1 MARLHAAGDRRLALP
16 AVPRAAAHRHRAELH
31 HDDDGPRRHHDAAAG
46 DQAAA
51 LLPADL
57 AVDAVHDPVP
67 ADQHH
72 GTAAGTRSGRRVL
85 HHPAGSGP
93 HHRPERFRVAM
104 AATTATAELPAH
116 DRPEPLRSVRRAVP
130 AFVWLWIATRVL
142 LLVVSLNPRLYSTDL
157 YGDVRAY
164 GAKAE
169 RIFQGE
175 LPYRDVAIEYP
186 PGSVPFTLVP
196 GLVVGTGASY
206 RLAFVVEMIL
216 VDALGLYAA
225 WRLARAG
232 DRGRRRIPL
241 AYTLGMLAVG
251 PLLLLRFDL
260 VPAVCVLLV
269 LGLVPTL
276 GWLRS
281 LRRTVPPFLLGFG
294 LTVVPALVVSATG
307 TLDSLLYHVRRG
319 VQIESLPANLI
330 DLAHLVLGLQARS
343 VHGFGAFDLDSS
355 VSGTMKLVS
364 TVATMAALAG
374 AAWLVYWH
382 SSRSGGLGPGD
393 WAAVFAIGVFAFVL
407 PTRVLSPQYMVWLV
421 APVAGLAGRRLGRGA
436 LWVLVVA
443 AVLSQLEFPFR
454 YSQLR
459 HLDWIDVGVL
469 TCRNLLL
476 VLACALVVRTFVAG
490 AGVPPAAG
498 RKAP

>member
-142 LLVVSLNPRLYSTDL
+142 LLVVSLNPRLYSTD
-157 YGDVRAY
+157 
-164 GAKAE
+164 
-169 RIFQGE
+169 
-175 LPYRDVAIEYP
+175 PYRDVAIEYP

-260 VPAVCVLLV
+260 VPAVCVLLAVALAAEGRAGPSAAALGYGAAAKLFPAVLAPLLV

-281 LRRTVPPFLLGFG
+281 LRRTVPPFLLG
-294 LTVVPALVVSATG
+294 L
-307 TLDSLLYHVRRG
+307 
-319 VQIESLPANLI
+319 
-330 DLAHLVLGLQARS
+330 
-343 VHGFGAFDLDSS
+343 
-355 VSGTMKLVS
+355 
-364 TVATMAALAG
+364 
-374 AAWLVYWH
+374 
-382 SSRSGGLGPGD
+382 
-393 WAAVFAIGVFAFVL
+393 
-407 PTRVLSPQYMVWLV
+407 
-421 APVAGLAGRRLGRGA
+421 
-436 LWVLVVA
+436 
-443 AVLSQLEFPFR
+443 
-454 YSQLR
+454 
-459 HLDWIDVGVL
+459 
-469 TCRNLLL
+469 
-476 VLACALVVRTFVAG
+476 
-490 AGVPPAAG
+490 
-498 RKAP
+498 